1 MATSAFTMSDLRQ
14 LTEGFRP
21 SSLAVPAVILLILTM
36 LILPLPAV
44 MLDVLFT
51 LNILLALLVIMV
63 AINTATPME
72 FSSFPTVILFSTM
85 LRLGLNVASTRVV
98 LLEGHTGGDAAGRV
112 IEAFGAFVIGGN
124 YVVGFIVFAILMI
137 INFIVITKGA
147 GRSSEVAARFTLDAI
162 CLLYTSP
169 SPRDT

>member
-1 MATSAFTMSDLRQ
+1 MAANAFTLSDLRQ
-14 LTEGFRP
+14 FTEGFRP

-85 LRLGLNVASTRVV
+85 PVSYTHLTLP
-98 LLEGHTGGDAAGRV
+98 
-112 IEAFGAFVIGGN
+112 
-124 YVVGFIVFAILMI
+124 
-137 INFIVITKGA
+137 TKA
-147 GRSSEVAARFTLDAI
+147 
-162 CLLYTSP
+162 
-169 SPRDT
+169 

>member
-1 MATSAFTMSDLRQ
+1 MATKAFALPDLRQ
-14 LTEGFRP
+14 FTEGFQL
-21 SSLAVPAVILLILTM
+21 SSLAVPAVVLLILTM

-85 LRLGLNVASTRVV
+85 LRLSLI
-98 LLEGHTGGDAAGRV
+98 H
-112 IEAFGAFVIGGN
+112 I
-124 YVVGFIVFAILMI
+124 
-137 INFIVITKGA
+137 
-147 GRSSEVAARFTLDAI
+147 
-162 CLLYTSP
+162 
-169 SPRDT
+169 